1 MEEPATARRGN
12 GRKVVL
18 KKYPNRRLYDTE
30 RNAYVTLTHEG
41 DLIRQGRQVEVIDA
55 STHEDVTA
63 CVLTQIVLEEAKKK
77 NLLLPGSLLH
87 LFIRYGETVVNEFFE
102 KYLSRGSENLPFV
115 GFENLPPCESLLFK
129 FRLSKEP
136 SLDFSLRR

>member
-1 MEEPATARRGN
+1 MEE
-12 GRKVVL
+12 KVLL

-30 RNAYVTLTHEG
+30 RNAYVTLNDVG

-77 NLLLPGSLLH
+77 NLVLPGSLLH
-87 LFIRYGETVVNEFFE
+87 LFIQYGETVLNEFFE
-102 KYLSRGSENLPFV
+102 KYLQQTLRSYLAYKASFDEQFTKWLDLGANLTA
-115 GFENLPPCESLLFK
+115 GA
-129 FRLSKEP
+129 R
-136 SLDFSLRR
+136 